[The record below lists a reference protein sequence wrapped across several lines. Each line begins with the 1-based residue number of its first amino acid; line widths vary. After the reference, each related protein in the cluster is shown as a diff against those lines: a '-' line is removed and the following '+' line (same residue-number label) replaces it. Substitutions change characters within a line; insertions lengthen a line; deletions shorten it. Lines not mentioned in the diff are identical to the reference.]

1 MTLFMLCYFRVFLL
15 KGLDLLSLLLSL
27 GAKTLGITT
36 LSITTLSI
44 KNVTLSITTL
54 SL

>member
-1 MTLFMLCYFRVFLL
+1 MILFMLCYFGVFLL

-27 GAKTLGITT
+27 GANTLSITT

-44 KNVTLSITTL
+44 AVNM
-54 SL
+54 